1 MIKGLSKLKNLFWYS
16 DSEPSEITISVFN
29 LIALPC
35 LIIREFEEPSAI
47 LIMLSLMCGV
57 FQIWAVLWSDS
68 LNYRLIAV
76 QTASLLSVAVLVNLY
91 MDNCLGS
98 SNVTWFIVCVLTFWN
113 TIRVFNEKI
122 EKGL

>member
-1 MIKGLSKLKNLFWYS
+1 MSKGLSKLKNLFWYS
-16 DSEPSEITISVFN
+16 DSEPSEITIAVFN

-35 LIIREFEEPSAI
+35 LIIREFEEPSAV

-57 FQIWAVLWSDS
+57 FQVWAVLWSGS

-98 SNVTWFIVCVLTFWN
+98 SNVTWLIVCVLTFWN

>member
-1 MIKGLSKLKNLFWYS
+1 MQKGLSKLKNLFWYS
-16 DSEPSEITISVFN
+16 DSEPSEITIAVFN

-35 LIIREFEEPSAI
+35 LITREFEEPSAV

-57 FQIWAVLWSDS
+57 FQVWAVLWSGS

-76 QTASLLSVAVLVNLY
+76 QAASLLSVAVLVNLY
-91 MDNCLGS
+91 MDDCLGS

>member
-1 MIKGLSKLKNLFWYS
+1 MSKGLSKLKNLFWYS
-16 DSEPSEITISVFN
+16 DSEPSEITIAVFN

-35 LIIREFEEPSAI
+35 LIVREFEEPSAV

-68 LNYRLIAV
+68 LNYRLITV
-76 QTASLLSVAVLVNLY
+76 QAASLLSVAVLVNLY

-98 SNVTWFIVCVLTFWN
+98 SNITWLIVCVLTFWN

>member
-1 MIKGLSKLKNLFWYS
+1 MSKGLSKLKNLFWYS
-16 DSEPSEITISVFN
+16 DSEPSEITIAVFN

-35 LIIREFEEPSAI
+35 LIIREFEEPSAV

-76 QTASLLSVAVLVNLY
+76 QAASLLSVAVLVNLY
-91 MDNCLGS
+91 MDDCLGS

>member
-1 MIKGLSKLKNLFWYS
+1 MKGLNKLKNLFWYS
-16 DSEPSEITISVFN
+16 DSEPSEITIAVFN

-35 LIIREFEEPSAI
+35 LIVREFEEPSAV

-57 FQIWAVLWSDS
+57 FQIWAVLWGDS
-68 LNYRLIAV
+68 LNYRLISV
-76 QTASLLSVAVLVNLY
+76 QAASLLSVAVLVNLY
-91 MDNCLGS
+91 MDGCLGS
-98 SNVTWFIVCVLTFWN
+98 SNVTWLVVCVLTFWN

>member
-1 MIKGLSKLKNLFWYS
+1 MSKGLSKLKNLFWYS
-16 DSEPSEITISVFN
+16 DSEPSEITIAVFN

-35 LIIREFEEPSAI
+35 LIIREFEEPSAV

-57 FQIWAVLWSDS
+57 FQVWAVLWSDS

-76 QTASLLSVAVLVNLY
+76 QAASLLSVAVLVNLY
-91 MDNCLGS
+91 MDDCLGS
-98 SNVTWFIVCVLTFWN
+98 SNVTWLIVCVLTFWN

>member
-16 DSEPSEITISVFN
+16 DSEPSEITIAVFN
-29 LIALPC
+29 LVALPC
-35 LIIREFEEPSAI
+35 LIIREFEEPSAV

-57 FQIWAVLWSDS
+57 FQVWAVLWSDS

-76 QTASLLSVAVLVNLY
+76 QAASLLSVAVLVNLY
-91 MDNCLGS
+91 MDDCLGS
-98 SNVTWFIVCVLTFWN
+98 SNVTWLIVCVLTFWN

>member
-1 MIKGLSKLKNLFWYS
+1 MSKGLSKLKSLFWYS
-16 DSEPSEITISVFN
+16 DSEPSEITIAVFN

-35 LIIREFEEPSAI
+35 LIIREFEEPSAV

-57 FQIWAVLWSDS
+57 FQVWAVLWSDS

-76 QTASLLSVAVLVNLY
+76 QAASLLSVAVLVNLY
-91 MDNCLGS
+91 MDDCLGS
-98 SNVTWFIVCVLTFWN
+98 SNVTWLIVCVLTFWN